1 MNKLFLFLTALML
14 FVLPS
19 CSTFINLG
27 DSEKSGT
34 NGEDYLPEELSDE
47 EQKESDAG
55 NSGDTGNS
63 GNTGEMSDTGNSGDT
78 GNTGNSGDSGDSGN
92 TGTDD
97 EVSDED
103 SSSLNGYPF
112 DESFT
117 NETCSCG
124 TNPEYDPVCCNG
136 SISVFNA
143 CFANCYG
150 IHSSARICSSYE
162 PGVCGSV
169 IQPVSDDDIV
179 TDEIIDEDIMDP
191 AESVPDE
198 DIAVIDSDSE
208 DFSDDDIFE
217 ETPDNECGCFPSDTS
232 FNCCYVNGTVLIS
245 SCMAEC
251 HCEGGYSNCF

>member
-150 IHSSARICSSYE
+150 IHSSGRICSSYK

-179 TDEIIDEDIMDP
+179 TDEIIDEDIMYP

-217 ETPDNECGCFPSDTS
+217 ETPDNECGCFPS
-232 FNCCYVNGTVLIS
+232 
-245 SCMAEC
+245 
-251 HCEGGYSNCF
+251 

>member
-1 MNKLFLFLTALML
+1 
-14 FVLPS
+14 
-19 CSTFINLG
+19 
-27 DSEKSGT
+27 
-34 NGEDYLPEELSDE
+34 
-47 EQKESDAG
+47 
-55 NSGDTGNS
+55 
-63 GNTGEMSDTGNSGDT
+63 
-78 GNTGNSGDSGDSGN
+78 
-92 TGTDD
+92 

-150 IHSSARICSSYE
+150 IHSSGRICSSYK